1 MNGSPAPLRLLIA
14 DDHAVVREGIAALMQ
29 QQADFRVIAQASSGT
44 EAVALWRE
52 HKPDVTL
59 MDLRMPGMDG
69 VDAITEIRA
78 THPGASI
85 VILTTYDGDED
96 IYRGLRAGAR
106 GYLLKDARPE
116 ELVTCIR
123 SVHAGRAYI
132 PSEVAAKLAGRIG
145 GDALTEREREILQ
158 YVAKGESNKR
168 IARDLGITEGTVKTH
183 LQSILAKLDAT
194 SRTEAVAIAHKRGL
208 IKL

>member
-1 MNGSPAPLRLLIA
+1 MNPGATHVRLLIA

-29 QQADFRVIAQASSGT
+29 QQGDFRVVAQASSGS
-44 EAVALWRE
+44 EAVMLWRE

-69 VDAITEIRA
+69 VDAITQIRSTNPA
-78 THPGASI
+78 ANI

-123 SVHAGRAYI
+123 SVHSGRAYI
-132 PSEVAAKLAGRIG
+132 PNEVAAKLAGRIG
-145 GDALTEREREILQ
+145 GDALTERERGILQ

-168 IARDLGITEGTVKTH
+168 IALDLGITEGTVKTH